1 MNHNAKM
8 WPGRA
13 TFIFMSLAL
22 LLVVSAA
29 HARVSYVEVET
40 RGEGSTQ
47 NIAIASALRE
57 AVLSVNGGQLAGVSE
72 SAQATLALDT
82 EDRSSVASSSM
93 TSEAI
98 STQTE
103 GVVDSYTVVEA
114 SEQQGLWSVRLRAR
128 VAKYEVSQQAERLRM
143 AVMPFRL
150 MDSSQASF
158 GLAVTDALTSSLT
171 QSRRFA
177 MLDRDFLE
185 EQSAELGFVVSGG
198 AAIPELARLGNRLGT
213 DYLIAGRI
221 ERANLSERTIELSST
236 GQSRTITTADANLS
250 YRIIDV
256 ATTQIKYS
264 DRWQGSGRDLSL
276 SQLARRA
283 GSEIGETIL
292 NAIFPIMVASY
303 SNNNVTL
310 GQGGNDIQI
319 GDRYRLVQF
328 GEPIVDPYTQESLGR
343 KERSVGVV
351 EITSV
356 QAKLANASIIET
368 TVDMSSQFRQGD
380 FIVRPMEAS
389 GSSRTAGSNET
400 KSAET
405 TAQDGKEA
413 VDEMTE
419 EMGDVW

>member
-1 MNHNAKM
+1 MIHHAKM
-8 WPGRA
+8 WPKRA
-13 TFIFMSLAL
+13 TFTLAVVFL
-22 LLVVSAA
+22 LFISAA

-40 RGEGSTQ
+40 RGDGSTQ

-82 EDRSSVASSSM
+82 EDDSAVASSSM

-98 STQTE
+98 STRTE
-103 GVVDSYTVVEA
+103 GVVDSYTLLEA
-114 SEQQGLWSVRLRAR
+114 SEEQGLWSVKLKAR
-128 VAKYEVSQQAERLRM
+128 VAKYEVSEQTERLRM

-150 MDSSQASF
+150 TNSNQASF
-158 GLAVTDALTSSLT
+158 ELAVTDALTTSLT

-185 EQSAELGFVVSGG
+185 EQSAELGFVASGG
-198 AAIPELARLGNRLGT
+198 AATPELARLGNRLGT
-213 DYLIAGRI
+213 DYLIVGRI
-221 ERANLSERTIELSST
+221 ERANRSERTIELSST
-236 GQSRTITTADANLS
+236 GQSRTITKADADLS

-276 SQLARRA
+276 SQLARRG

-303 SNNNVTL
+303 SNQTVTL
-310 GQGGNDIQI
+310 GQGGSDIQI
-319 GDRYRLVQF
+319 GDRYRLVQY
-328 GEPIVDPYTQESLGR
+328 GKRIVDPYTQERLGR
-343 KERSVGVV
+343 EERSVGVI
-351 EITSV
+351 EITNV
-356 QAKLANASIIET
+356 QAKLSNATVIES
-368 TVDMSSQFRQGD
+368 TVDLGAQFRQGE

-389 GSSRTAGSNET
+389 GLSRSAAGNKA
-400 KSAET
+400 KSAEV

-419 EMGDVW
+419 EMEDVW